1 MTVVLLLSVAMVG
14 GTFVLVPQLSRATVP
29 LGVSVPSDRV
39 AEPVVRAA
47 LRRYQVACA
56 ALTLVACAGTF
67 ATAALPAT
75 NVWWLLGLVAACLV
89 AYAGC
94 RRPILQ
100 AKRDRGWYEGVRVR
114 VGASVTPDRP
124 VRIAWPPHL
133 LSIGLALAAL
143 AFTAWAYPALPDP
156 LPMHYNAAG
165 EIDRWEPKSWLG
177 ALGPSLIAL
186 GTAVFMLGS
195 AWLAVRTQAPHLP
208 DGHPDAARA
217 AQRRKA
223 RSGQVAI
230 GLISVPT
237 TVILAGLG
245 LVPLLRLTPNGF
257 TAVMLGGLA
266 ATTLPIIWLIVDAAR
281 AQHAA
286 AAEPGA
292 SGPESPDDDALWKA
306 GLFYYNP
313 ANPNLLVPKR
323 AGVGHDINVG
333 HPVGMALGCLIAL
346 LMIVTILL
354 PLLIP

>member
-1 MTVVLLLSVAMVG
+1 M
-14 GTFVLVPQLSRATVP
+14 
-29 LGVSVPSDRV
+29 
-39 AEPVVRAA
+39 
-47 LRRYQVACA
+47 
-56 ALTLVACAGTF
+56 
-67 ATAALPAT
+67 
-75 NVWWLLGLVAACLV
+75 
-89 AYAGC
+89 
-94 RRPILQ
+94 
-100 AKRDRGWYEGVRVR
+100 
-114 VGASVTPDRP
+114 
-124 VRIAWPPHL
+124 
-133 LSIGLALAAL
+133 
-143 AFTAWAYPALPDP
+143 
-156 LPMHYNAAG
+156 
-165 EIDRWEPKSWLG
+165 
-177 ALGPSLIAL
+177 
-186 GTAVFMLGS
+186 
-195 AWLAVRTQAPHLP
+195 
-208 DGHPDAARA
+208 
-217 AQRRKA
+217 
-223 RSGQVAI
+223 
-230 GLISVPT
+230 PT